1 VLQEER
7 ERETE
12 LRPSLERPGLNG
24 VVCGP
29 RRGTLRERERETEY
43 KTAPEGSSLRSG
55 WEEEDEGL
63 Q

>member
-1 VLQEER
+1 MLQEER

-29 RRGTLRERERETEY
+29 RRGTLRERERERQSTRRRRKEV
-43 KTAPEGSSLRSG
+43 A
-55 WEEEDEGL
+55 
-63 Q
+63 

>member
-1 VLQEER
+1 MLQEER

-29 RRGTLRERERETEY
+29 RTRHSARERERDRVQDGAGR
-43 KTAPEGSSLRSG
+43 K
-55 WEEEDEGL
+55 
-63 Q
+63 

>member
-1 VLQEER
+1 MLQEER

-29 RRGTLRERERETEY
+29 RDAALCERERERQSTRRRRKEV
-43 KTAPEGSSLRSG
+43 A
-55 WEEEDEGL
+55 
-63 Q
+63 